1 MGWDSADSGFCKHIQ
16 ISRKVS
22 KAVTSAFRIASV
34 DFSTHVTC
42 VGDNPA
48 AVWQP
53 VQLNVH
59 GQRDKIDG
67 AFHKLQNF
75 KLQSN
80 SLGKKWY
87 WCQTITWLGNDV
99 RCNFLWHPLCYAEV
113 RKCCQIFPNKQHRAA
128 AVIHDQFRWF
138 FNVHTKRHRSRKHF
152 RGKVDYSCACSPGT
166 VGILNFWTN
175 LKNYE

>member
-1 MGWDSADSGFCKHIQ
+1 MRR
-16 ISRKVS
+16 SRCD
-22 KAVTSAFRIASV
+22 VTSASRIASV
-34 DFSTHVTC
+34 DFATHVTC
-42 VGDNPA
+42 EGDNPA

-59 GQRDKIDG
+59 EQKYKIDCVN
-67 AFHKLQNF
+67 FQELQVSI
-75 KLQSN
+75 LQRFFGN
-80 SLGKKWY
+80 QWY
-87 WCQTITWLGNDV
+87 RWQTIGWLSNNV